1 MIFILYKKKQNTES
15 AETTLQRFKRLE
27 CELKELK
34 DDLKEMNDSNTNQDI
49 TNFHP
54 IELAQQV
61 EGLQKQVSLL
71 HLEAIGAKV
80 NLSQTDNKSK
90 KFLFYIF

>member
-1 MIFILYKKKQNTES
+1 
-15 AETTLQRFKRLE
+15 
-27 CELKELK
+27 
-34 DDLKEMNDSNTNQDI
+34 MNDSNTNQDI

-90 KFLFYIF
+90 KFLLFFFNFNKYSNKKN